1 MDRNDNAT
9 KNQEQLL
16 NDLLSDFP
24 EAKKYLEYEDYTVNP
39 TVENASE
46 LISTII
52 ERNADVIG
60 NRQNFVGYM
69 AMRPGVQK
77 RGSHGLFNEKDE
89 PIILDRVAN
98 EIANHK
104 GNVWSHVISLRREDA
119 IRLGY
124 DNSEAWR
131 QLVMRHISDIAKN
144 QKISLCN
151 LKWYAAFHDTTHHPH
166 IHLLVYSENT
176 KEGFLTN
183 EGINKI
189 RSAFANDIFKDDLQS
204 IYQEQTLSRDE
215 LKAVSKTEFKSI
227 VRKVQQGGFENPQ
240 LENLIRK
247 LYSQLQNVK
256 GKKVYGYLPPDVKET
271 VNSIFSELAKDNNI
285 RQLYEKWCSLESLK
299 YKSYTQKEKELPPL
313 VDNKVFQPVRN
324 MIIRTVLDM
333 NYPVID
339 VEIEEPEPTEQFAND
354 DFYVDI
360 SPQFDESEQS
370 ENDKVTF
377 SNNDDLTAEDFI
389 WSGENAVTVD
399 VDDAP
404 KSKYYLKWS
413 SSYKEA
419 CKLIYNKRS
428 KLEDFQKAEQL
439 LLNESGAGN
448 VLAIQDLGKLYSTD
462 KLGEKD
468 EKKSFSFYEEAFQGF
483 MEIEPDSDFMFPYEP
498 KYKGQVMKPVDMR
511 SYVWYRI
518 GKMHCYG
525 LGTEQDYEKAFEWFL
540 KSAQEGN
547 KFAQYSL
554 ANLYYYGNGVE
565 KDLSQAFLWYRKSSE
580 QGQPYAPYAVAQMYD
595 KGEYVSQSEE
605 TAQRYYKA
613 ALSGFLE
620 LESKDQADDNLYYK
634 LGAMYKNGLG
644 TEIDIPKAIEYFEK
658 STENMWST
666 YQLGRLY
673 LFGAEELEKD
683 KEKAVEWL
691 TKSANDG
698 NEYAQ
703 NMLDNMAQ
711 FENTILANTI
721 FALFANLCKCIEDD
735 YTQKY
740 KSVRHTVDSRLRRM
754 IRQKK
759 QSFGIKDE
767 QSQSYEQS

>member
-1 MDRNDNAT
+1 MT
-9 KNQEQLL
+9 ENQKQLL
-16 NDLLSDFP
+16 NDLLLDFP
-24 EAKKYLEYEDYTVNP
+24 EAKRYLEYEDYTANP

-189 RSAFANDIFKDDLQS
+189 RSAFANDIFHDDLQS

-215 LKAVSKTEFKSI
+215 LKAVSKTEFESV
-227 VRKVQQGGFENPQ
+227 VRKIQQGDFENPQ
-240 LENLIRK
+240 LENFIRK

-256 GKKVYGYLPPDVKET
+256 GKKVYGYLPQEVKET
-271 VNSIFSELAKDNNI
+271 VNSIFSELAKDDNI
-285 RQLYEKWCSLESLK
+285 RQLYEKWCSLECLK

-333 NYPVID
+333 NDFSKIS
-339 VEIEEPEPTEQFAND
+339 EPEFLENSDGILENFSEEIPL
-354 DFYVDI
+354 
-360 SPQFDESEQS
+360 QFDESEQS
-370 ENDKVTF
+370 ENDKVAF
-377 SNNDDLTAEDFI
+377 SDNDDLTAEDFI

-399 VDDAP
+399 TVDYQSQ
-404 KSKYYLKWS
+404 SKYYLKWS
-413 SSYKEA
+413 TVYKEA
-419 CKLIYNKRS
+419 CKIIYNKQS

-439 LLNESGAGN
+439 LLNESRSGN
-448 VLAIQDLGKLYSTD
+448 VLAIHDLGKLYSTE
-462 KLGEKD
+462 KLGEKND
-468 EKKSFSFYEEAFQGF
+468 EKSFSFYREALHALTV
-483 MEIEPDSDFMFPYEP
+483 IEPNADSMLPYEP
-498 KYKGQVMKPVDMR
+498 RYEGQNMKSADMR

-540 KSAQEGN
+540 KSAHEGN

-565 KDLSQAFLWYRKSSE
+565 KDLSQAFWWYRKSSE
-580 QGQPYAPYAVAQMYD
+580 QGQPYASYAVAQMYS
-595 KGEYVSQSEE
+595 KGEYVAENKE